1 MRRTS
6 REKIQLFKNMNFCHF
21 WRQLDLPEY
30 RSRAPIESAL
40 FKATCTVRALE
51 EGGEEGEDPG
61 MEEGMVGDDLVQEG
75 EVQRAVVAVQREVIR
90 LRHDALHPSV
100 RENGRRSFSL
110 SHIIV
115 EIRGFSL
122 IFGSSYGTLIL

>member
-1 MRRTS
+1 M
-6 REKIQLFKNMNFCHF
+6 
-21 WRQLDLPEY
+21 Y
-30 RSRAPIESAL
+30 G
-40 FKATCTVRALE
+40 TVRALE

-100 RENGRRSFSL
+100 GESGRRSFSWFRFIL
-110 SHIIV
+110 SQIIV
-115 EIRGFSL
+115 EIPGFKL
-122 IFGSSYGTLIL
+122 IFGSS